1 MNEQFM
7 SGSQVPRLP
16 RDIRVVNVGLDL
28 LADSIRR
35 QGRDVVTVD
44 WRIPAASDG
53 QIIEALER
61 LMGRHAARIDAA
73 NVEVF
78 RRLDTASPSL
88 TGVATALD
96 VVPEMTDRTILHS
109 GPPLAWPEFCDPLR
123 RSVRATV
130 MAEGWARDRDEA
142 EKFVASGGVTLD
154 AANHHATVVPMAATV
169 GPTAPV
175 FVVGFDDYLAY
186 SPINQGPGMTAWLGV
201 DETEAVEHLVWL
213 ARVAGPILSTAISSA
228 GPIDVFAMATQ
239 GLHMGDDLHMRTQ
252 ATGNLLLRHL
262 FGDLVET
269 SASHLAEFARF
280 WSANHL
286 FFLNI
291 AMAAAKATTTWAA
304 QVPDSSVVTAMAR
317 NGTTFGIRAAG
328 AGDDWF
334 IAPAPAVQHAMYY
347 SGYGPETSARDIG
360 DSAVLEL
367 IGLGGPAAA
376 GAPAVA
382 AFVGGTMADAEAVTE
397 QMSHISVGRSS
408 RFTIPTLN
416 YVGTPVGIDI
426 RKVVEL
432 QITPSVNTG
441 ILHKT
446 DGIGQVG
453 AGVAVA
459 PIDVFREALLALD
472 TKMQGLR

>member
-44 WRIPAASDG
+44 WRIPAAGDE

-73 NVEVF
+73 NAEVL
-78 RRLDTASPSL
+78 RRLDTGSPRL
-88 TGVATALD
+88 TGVATTLD
-96 VVPEMTDRTILHS
+96 VVPQMTDRTILHS

-142 EKFVASGGVTLD
+142 EKLVASGRVTLD
-154 AANHHATVVPMAATV
+154 SANHHATVVPMATAI

-186 SPINQGPGMTAWLGV
+186 SPINQGPGKTAWLGV
-201 DETEAVEHLVWL
+201 DEKEAVERLVWL
-213 ARVAGPILSTAISSA
+213 AQVAGPILSSAISSA
-228 GPIDVFAMATQ
+228 GPIDVFAMASQ

-262 FGDLVET
+262 FGDLVDT
-269 SASHLAEFARF
+269 SASHLTEFARF
-280 WSANHL
+280 WTANHL

-304 QVPDSSVVTAMAR
+304 EVPDSSVVTAMAR
-317 NGTTFGIRAAG
+317 NGTTFGIRVAG
-328 AGDDWF
+328 AGDGWF
-334 IAPAPAVQHAMYY
+334 IAPAPPVQHAMYY
-347 SGYGPETSARDIG
+347 SGFGPETSALDIG

-382 AFVGGTMADAEAVTE
+382 AFVGGKMADAGAVTE

-426 RKVVEL
+426 RKVVDL
-432 QITPSVNTG
+432 QITPSINTG

-472 TKMQGLR
+472 ARMQGNR